1 MKQLLTLAISLASL
15 FAYTQNTYSGKIVD
29 ENSQPLTGATIQSKS
44 NTNNAV
50 ISDGNGN
57 FKITLQNNKTVIVKF
72 MGFTTVEQT
81 LSAAKNT
88 IILIENDELLEEV
101 VISASRE
108 KQQRKEVSASIS
120 VVSAQEIAETKA
132 LGIDQLVNDVPGVI
146 MSTSRVA
153 SNEQHMMSVRSPIST
168 KSLFLYVEDGLP
180 IRPTAVFNH
189 NALLE
194 MNDVAFDR
202 VEVLKGPASSIYGS
216 EAIGGSFNFLTKN
229 PTRDFTGG
237 VGFQINDMGLTKY
250 DIEVSQYAGENI
262 GFYLG
267 AQYIQRQEGPI
278 EHSDY
283 EKFALTFKNVNHLSS
298 SLNWT
303 NSFNIIDYRSDMS
316 GSLSEADYSG
326 GNFESDQ
333 TFTERVAFAFR
344 FRSTLDK
351 RWNAKNKT
359 TFNFAYR
366 KNDMDQNP
374 SFRVR
379 QGRDRTT
386 RQLTGIGTG
395 ELNSNGFTSYVGLL
409 QHKIDFDFANSSL
422 IVGSSADF
430 SPQRYQ
436 AETIDVIV
444 DTATGRNTSFIL
456 NEGDYI
462 LNYDADI
469 FNYAGYFQYEI
480 NPTQALKLTA
490 ALRYDGFE
498 YDYNNLSPSIG
509 GPQDSKNTYSNVSPK
524 IGANYN
530 FSKNLGVYA
539 NYSNGFTPPQTSSLY
554 RNSLVGVGGEVFD
567 LKPSNYDNY
576 ELGTYFSIVN
586 KLRADV
592 AVYLLDGDNTLV
604 TLRDVNDEFF
614 NANAGKTR
622 SYGIE
627 YGIKYNPIEEL
638 TISHN
643 GTYAKHR
650 YEEFSTNAG
659 STLFDLSD
667 TDRETA
673 PSLSGTSKIVYKPN
687 FVKGLLVNLTHELVG
702 KYNTSFENQ
711 IDNGDGTF
719 STATY
724 GGHNIFNALVS
735 YQFKHFEVWGHA
747 LNMFDE
753 LYSTRASYNRFR
765 GQNSYSI
772 GNPRAFHFG
781 IKYKF

>member
-1 MKQLLTLAISLASL
+1 MKQLLVLAICLASL
-15 FAYTQNTYSGKIVD
+15 FSYAQNTYSGKIID
-29 ENSQPLTGATIQSKS
+29 KNNNPLIGATIQSKS
-44 NTNNAV
+44 NINNAV
-50 ISDGNGN
+50 ISDENGN
-57 FKITLQNNKTVIVKF
+57 FKISLQENKVVIVKF
-72 MGFTTVEQT
+72 MGFTTVEFT
-81 LSAAKNT
+81 LLETKN
-88 IILIENDELLEEV
+88 IIVLKENDEILEEI

-108 KQQRKEVSASIS
+108 IQTRKEVPASIS
-120 VVSAQEIAETKA
+120 VISAKDIAETKA
-132 LGIDQLVNDVPGVI
+132 LGIDQLVNDVSGVI
-146 MSTSRVA
+146 MSTSRAA
-153 SNEQHMMSVRSPIST
+153 SNEQHFMSVRSPIST

-194 MNDVAFDR
+194 MNDVAFSR

-237 VGFQINDMGLTKY
+237 VGFQTNDLGLTRY
-250 DIEVSQYAGENI
+250 DVELSQYAGDNI

-267 AQYIQRQEGPI
+267 VQSVKREDGPL

-283 EKFALTFKNVNHLSS
+283 EKFALTFKNVNHLSTT
-298 SLNWT
+298 LNWT
-303 NSFNIIDYRSDMS
+303 NFFNIIDYRSDMS
-316 GSLSEADYSG
+316 GSLSEADYTG

-351 RWNAKNKT
+351 RWNMNNKT
-359 TFNFAYR
+359 TLNFAFR

-379 QGRDRTT
+379 QGRDRNT
-386 RQLTGIGTG
+386 RQLTGTGTG
-395 ELNSNGFTSYVGLL
+395 EINSNEFISYVGLL
-409 QHKIDFDFANSSL
+409 QHKIDFGFANSSL
-422 IVGSSADF
+422 IVGASADF

-444 DTATGRNTSFIL
+444 DTATGQNIDFTL
-456 NEGDYI
+456 NEGDFI

-480 NPTQALKLTA
+480 NPTEALKLTA
-490 ALRYDGFE
+490 ALRYDGFK
-498 YDYNNLSPSIG
+498 YDYNNLSPSVG
-509 GPQDSKNTYSNVSPK
+509 GPLDSKNTYNNVSPK
-524 IGANYN
+524 LGVNYN
-530 FSKNLGVYA
+530 FSKNVGVFA

-567 LKPSNYDNY
+567 LKPSNYNNY
-576 ELGTYFSIVN
+576 EIGTYFSLASKITGDIAFYV
-586 KLRADV
+586 
-592 AVYLLDGDNTLV
+592 LDGDDTLV
-604 TLRDVNDEFF
+604 TLRDENDEFF

-627 YGIKYNPIEEL
+627 YGITYKPIDEV

-650 YEEFSTNAG
+650 YIEFSTNAG

-673 PSLSGTSKIVYKPN
+673 PSLSGNSKIIYKPN
-687 FVKGLLVNLTHELVG
+687 YAKGLLVSLTHELVG
-702 KYNTSFENQ
+702 AYNTSFENQ
-711 IDNGDGTF
+711 IDNQDGTF

-724 GGHNIFNALVS
+724 DGHSIFNALVS
-735 YQFKHFEVWGHA
+735 YNFKHFEVWGHA
-747 LNMFDE
+747 LNLFDE
-753 LYSTRASYNRFR
+753 LYSTRASYNRFNS
-765 GQNSYSI
+765 QNTYTI